1 MKIAYLFGHKKFTK
15 VTGIIASV
23 LVAMVVLPSVSS
35 AENPVIRQGTTST
48 YAVLAASTI
57 TNTGA
62 TTITGTAGGDIG
74 LSPGTS
80 FTGSAGVT
88 TNGVLHITDT
98 AASIAQT
105 DLVTAYNDLGVPT
118 PTTLSSADLAGQ
130 TVLPGTYATASG
142 TFANSGT
149 LTFDAQ
155 GDSSAVFIFQ
165 AASTVITS
173 PSSTMVLTNEAQA
186 YNIYWQV
193 GSSATLGVS
202 STFRGHIY
210 ALTSITANTGATVYG
225 QLLARNGA
233 VTLDTNTIVNDSCI
247 AAAATTTSTPS
258 SATTAPSS
266 VTTAPSSV
274 TTAPAINGDTLPS
287 TGIDSLSCI
296 AAAAT
301 TTSTPSSATTA
312 PSSVTTAPTSVT
324 TAPSVVTTAPSNG
337 ADTLPNSGIDSLI
350 WILGVVFII
359 GLITGIIRIRR

>member
-1 MKIAYLFGHKKFTK
+1 MKIAYLITPKNFWKS
-15 VTGIIASV
+15 TGFLATALAALI
-23 LVAMVVLPSVSS
+23 VLPSLSS
-35 AENPVIRQGTTST
+35 AANPVVRQGTTST
-48 YAVLAASTI
+48 YGVLAATTV

-62 TTITGTAGGDIG
+62 TTISGTAGGDIG

-80 FTGSAGVT
+80 FTGSASVT
-88 TNGVLHITDT
+88 TSGVLHITDT

-105 DLVTAYNDLGVPT
+105 DLVTAYNDLGIPT

-155 GDSSAVFIFQ
+155 GDPSAVFIFQ

-173 PSSTMVLTNEAQA
+173 PSSTMVLTNGAQA
-186 YNIYWQV
+186 CNIYWQV

-210 ALTSITANTGATVYG
+210 ALTSITANTGATIYG

-233 VTLDTNTIVNDSCI
+233 VTLDTNTIVNDSCVT
-247 AAAATTTSTPS
+247 AAATTTST
-258 SATTAPSS
+258 PSS

-274 TTAPAINGDTLPS
+274 TIAPGSDVDTLPS
-287 TGIDSLSCI
+287 T
-296 AAAAT
+296 
-301 TTSTPSSATTA
+301 
-312 PSSVTTAPTSVT
+312 
-324 TAPSVVTTAPSNG
+324 
-337 ADTLPNSGIDSLI
+337 GIDSLI

-359 GLITGIIRIRR
+359 GLITGIIRIRS

>member
-1 MKIAYLFGHKKFTK
+1 MKIAYLITPKKFWKGAGFLAT
-15 VTGIIASV
+15 A
-23 LVAMVVLPSVSS
+23 LAALLVLPSLSS

-48 YAVLAASTI
+48 YAVLAVTTV

-62 TTITGTAGGDIG
+62 TTISGTAGGDIG

-80 FTGSAGVT
+80 FTGGETVT
-88 TNGVLHITDT
+88 TSGVLHITDT

-155 GDSSAVFIFQ
+155 GDPSAVFIFQ
-165 AASTVITS
+165 AASTVTTS
-173 PSSTMVLTNEAQA
+173 TSSNMVLTNGAQA
-186 YNIYWQV
+186 CNIYWQV
-193 GSSATLGVS
+193 GSSATLGIS

-210 ALTSITANTGATVYG
+210 ALTSITANTGATIYG

-247 AAAATTTSTPS
+247 AEAVTTTSTPS
-258 SATTAPSS
+258 SATTTPSSVTTAPSS

-274 TTAPAINGDTLPS
+274 TTAPGSDVDTLPS
-287 TGIDSLSCI
+287 T
-296 AAAAT
+296 
-301 TTSTPSSATTA
+301 
-312 PSSVTTAPTSVT
+312 
-324 TAPSVVTTAPSNG
+324 
-337 ADTLPNSGIDSLI
+337 GIDSLI

-359 GLITGIIRIRR
+359 GLITGIIRIRG